1 MHGERTKTIR
11 YNFVCLTLRGAHK
24 LRVSDNT
31 VFRKIFDPKRN
42 QVVREWRKLN
52 SEKLRDF
59 FLSKYCSGDK
69 FKDYEMVGA
78 CGMYGGKRNGFRVL
92 VGKLE

>member
-1 MHGERTKTIR
+1 
-11 YNFVCLTLRGAHK
+11 

>member
-1 MHGERTKTIR
+1 VKS
-11 YNFVCLTLRGAHK
+11 FV
-24 LRVSDNT
+24 
-31 VFRKIFDPKRN
+31 I
-42 QVVREWRKLN
+42 
-52 SEKLRDF
+52 F